1 MTDKEKKELADE
13 FFKKDDDLKNIDG
26 KIDFVPEGA
35 ESDDVREKLAEK
47 FRAKVADN
55 NLDEDE
61 DVREFISQKSDG
73 VVGNSKDVDKYFD
86 PIKPQTKTNYTWT
99 IVLIVM
105 IVFALVIVVYLV
117 MTGKGGPDV
126 SKQQELSAYN
136 EYKDNFD
143 KIFLTAVND
152 LNQAEADFNAEK
164 YVTANDGAKEAEDG
178 FDQACDYLYDV
189 GSVDLEEEEF
199 KFLTDY
205 FGLLEDVCDL
215 GGKMANSLSYMAR
228 SADRGE
234 YAEAQKSL
242 TKYHA
247 YAEDMASAMDD
258 IEKIKKSNSM
268 FFK

>member
-1 MTDKEKKELADE
+1 M
-13 FFKKDDDLKNIDG
+13 
-26 KIDFVPEGA
+26 
-35 ESDDVREKLAEK
+35 
-47 FRAKVADN
+47 
-55 NLDEDE
+55 
-61 DVREFISQKSDG
+61 
-73 VVGNSKDVDKYFD
+73 
-86 PIKPQTKTNYTWT
+86 
-99 IVLIVM
+99 
-105 IVFALVIVVYLV
+105 
-117 MTGKGGPDV
+117 
-126 SKQQELSAYN
+126 SAYN

-143 KIFLTAVND
+143 KILLTAVND

-199 KFLTDY
+199 KFLADY